1 MSFFIL
7 TGAILLGTIVIVHF
21 AANALGFRL
30 FYTSLFL
37 SAVLALT
44 VNLIVI
50 SMKEVTSP
58 LSIAKIFLI
67 VLVSSAFVTIINDIL
82 TRYELKKLQKRRAK
96 RKEKVAEKSTED
108 SAELEEIDEI
118 EEIEEFED
126 EENFEENNGEEEIAP
141 KKESFFKRL
150 FKKVSSFK
158 FKKKSDTAKE
168 EIESLDAAK
177 EPLAETIKEEVE
189 VHIENTALEN
199 SRIETDTAE
208 VDEDIQTESASE
220 ETENKPK
227 NDGFFKKLFK
237 KSEPPREKIDVSKFA
252 DLDAILD
259 FAYDAKIA
267 GKYLD
272 AVDAYE
278 GAIEKYENDP
288 YLPFLF
294 IDLGN
299 VHKAQGEYNA
309 AIDVYEKAV
318 NMPNI
323 QKDLNILRS
332 FEENID
338 YLKALKIV
346 LRKHKAEHKPFGEID
361 EAILKEVESNL
372 SK

>member
-7 TGAILLGTIVIVHF
+7 TGAILLGTIFIVHF
-21 AANALGFRL
+21 AANAMGFRL

-37 SAVLALT
+37 SAVLALA

-58 LSIAKIFLI
+58 LSVAKILLV
-67 VLVSSAFVTIINDIL
+67 VLVASAFVTFINDVL
-82 TRYELKKLQKRRAK
+82 TRYEIKKLQNRRRG
-96 RKEKVAEKSTED
+96 RK
-108 SAELEEIDEI
+108 DEVS
-118 EEIEEFED
+118 
-126 EENFEENNGEEEIAP
+126 EEIAET
-141 KKESFFKRL
+141 KEDIIEEEGIEEDTEDFALESEAEDATPAKENIFKRL
-150 FKKVSSFK
+150 FNKFSSFTFRK
-158 FKKKSDTAKE
+158 KSEVSKETEFDDEEIATVEGTPAEKTDEAAVGTVDVDDIGANADSREEAVETSGEEEPPKKEGVFKKFFKKK
-168 EIESLDAAK
+168 
-177 EPLAETIKEEVE
+177 
-189 VHIENTALEN
+189 
-199 SRIETDTAE
+199 
-208 VDEDIQTESASE
+208 
-220 ETENKPK
+220 
-227 NDGFFKKLFK
+227 
-237 KSEPPREKIDVSKFA
+237 EPPKREKIDISQFA
-252 DLDAILD
+252 DLDAVLD
-259 FAYDAKIA
+259 FAYDAKIS

-272 AVDAYE
+272 AVDVYE

-361 EAILKEVESNL
+361 EAILKEVEGSLN
-372 SK
+372 K

>member
-7 TGAILLGTIVIVHF
+7 TGAILLGTIFIVHF

-37 SAVLALT
+37 SAALALA

-50 SMKEVTSP
+50 SMKDVTSP
-58 LSIAKIFLI
+58 LSIAKIFLT
-67 VLVSSAFVTIINDIL
+67 VLVASAIVTVINDIL
-82 TRYELKKLQKRRAK
+82 TRYEIKKLQKRRAE
-96 RKEKVAEKSTED
+96 RKEEAE
-108 SAELEEIDEI
+108 EETVEI
-118 EEIEEFED
+118 EEDVVEETDSDDDSLENDD
-126 EENFEENNGEEEIAP
+126 EEKATPIKEN
-141 KKESFFKRL
+141 FFKRL
-150 FKKVSSFK
+150 LNKFSLFRKNKSEVS
-158 FKKKSDTAKE
+158 KE
-168 EIESLDAAK
+168 TYFDDETVEDVETQEESYEKTQVENDIDD
-177 EPLAETIKEEVE
+177 ETREEV
-189 VHIENTALEN
+189 IAKY
-199 SRIETDTAE
+199 
-208 VDEDIQTESASE
+208 SE
-220 ETENKPK
+220 ETTKAETAADIQIDGAQEEQEDPPK
-227 NDGFFKKLFK
+227 KEGFFKKLFK
-237 KSEPPREKIDVSKFA
+237 KSEPPKREKLDISQFA
-252 DLDAILD
+252 DLDAVLD
-259 FAYDAKIA
+259 FAYDAKIS

-361 EAILKEVESNL
+361 EKILKEVEGSLN
-372 SK
+372 K